1 MTPAAATKKA
11 SFILLALVACKG
23 KPAKRDD
30 AAITPSDATVAKT
43 TEWPELAKL
52 PRVQPLR
59 VVNLP
64 SKANV
69 PRFTVGGPVL
79 VGDLAVVA
87 SSQFGFAAVDFRRG
101 QLVWSK
107 PAGAHV
113 APPLVVD
120 GNVALIGD
128 CVNPPDVP
136 DGDTL
141 LGCARVVTMSGAD
154 QAYVAI
160 HAKSDVVAAFAGSDG
175 YQRTWQQDGKVV
187 WRRGDQAVTVDLLSG
202 VATPADA
209 ADPPLVITYKDRQWQ
224 VRRTEEGIIDAQGK
238 PPWRTEQSYGA
249 LLGGVYIPGQS
260 PMVRAI
266 NPSRRREGAELL
278 VFDIDATGSLHGQVT
293 LHPAPGIGLIGQAID
308 SVGDIAIAVRLD
320 TSLERDYIAGYAA
333 NALLMWTYPLPP
345 IKRADPVGLAI
356 APDAVVVFHDGDT
369 LTVLP
374 ELSAPPTAPGAVRVP
389 SENST
394 P

>member
-1 MTPAAATKKA
+1 MVAEIKKA
-11 SFILLALVACKG
+11 SLVALLLVACRG
-23 KPAKRDD
+23 KPPPTRDD
-30 AAITPSDATVAKT
+30 ATVRPAEVT
-43 TEWPELAKL
+43 TVSTGWVELAKL
-52 PRVQPLR
+52 PRVEPLR

-64 SKANV
+64 SKSSV
-69 PRFTVGGPVL
+69 PRFNVGGPVL
-79 VGDLAVVA
+79 VGDLAIVA
-87 SSQFGFAAVDFRRG
+87 SSQLGFAAVDFRRG

-107 PAGAHV
+107 PAGSHV

-128 CVNPPDVP
+128 CVNPPEVP

-141 LGCARVVTMSGAD
+141 LGCARVVTTSGAD
-154 QAYVAI
+154 QAYVGI
-160 HAKSDVVAAFAGSDG
+160 HAKTEVVAAFAGSDG

-202 VATPADA
+202 IATPADA
-209 ADPPLVITYKDRQWQ
+209 ADPPIVITYKDRQWL
-224 VRRTEEGIIDAQGK
+224 VRRTEDGIIAAQGK
-238 PPWRTEQSYGA
+238 PSWRTEQSYGA

-260 PMVRAI
+260 PMVRAV
-266 NPSRRREGAELL
+266 NASRRREGAELL

-293 LHPAPGIGLIGQAID
+293 LHPSPGIGLIGHAID
-308 SVGDIAIAVRLD
+308 SVGNVALAVRLD

-345 IKRADPVGLAI
+345 SKRADPVGVAI